1 MKSKLAPLDPL
12 CGEASA
18 MPVARGAPAAPRA
31 AHLGANVAEFAP
43 PRAAVPAYL
52 EQVYWWAYVHP
63 NAVRVFERPWLV
75 NLILFGN
82 YTRLCDAAL
91 GEIGADASG
100 ATLQIACVYGE
111 LTPRLRRQIA
121 PGGALHVVDVLPVQL
136 DNLRA
141 KLPPDERVALFQRDS
156 SALGFDDASY
166 ERVLLF
172 FLLHEMPEEVRRQT
186 LAEAYRVL
194 KPGGK
199 IVLVDYHRPG
209 FWNPL
214 RLPMRTL
221 LRRLEPF
228 AEDLWETELAD
239 FFPAE
244 AQFASVRKEL
254 FFGGLYQKVVMERTA

>member
-1 MKSKLAPLDPL
+1 
-12 CGEASA
+12 
-18 MPVARGAPAAPRA
+18 MPAGPAAPRVASCVTTHLPAHPPEYASARAPA
-31 AHLGANVAEFAP
+31 AAAP
-43 PRAAVPAYL
+43 LQAAVPAYL

-91 GEIGADASG
+91 GEIGADAAG

-111 LTPRLRRQIA
+111 LTPRLLRQIA
-121 PGGALHVVDVLPVQL
+121 SDGALHVVDVLPVQL
-136 DNLRA
+136 ENLRA

-156 SALGFDDASY
+156 SALGFADASY

-172 FLLHEMPEEVRRQT
+172 FLLHEMPDDVRRAT

-199 IVLVDYHRPG
+199 IVLVDYHRPNRS
-209 FWNPL
+209 NPL
-214 RLPMRTL
+214 RRPMQAL

-228 AEDLWETELAD
+228 AEDLWQHELTD

-244 AQFASVRKEL
+244 AKFASVRKEL
-254 FFGGLYQKVVMERTA
+254 YFGGLYQKVVMERPA

>member
-1 MKSKLAPLDPL
+1 MKSKPAPLDPL

-18 MPVARGAPAAPRA
+18 WPAGEGAPAARA
-31 AHLGANVAEFAP
+31 EHLGAHVAEFAP

-121 PGGALHVVDVLPVQL
+121 PDGALHVVDVLPVQL

-156 SALGFDDASY
+156 SALGFADASY
-166 ERVLLF
+166 DRVLLF
-172 FLLHEMPEEVRRQT
+172 FLLHEMPEEVRRKT

-209 FWNPL
+209 RWNPL

-228 AEDLWETELAD
+228 AEDLWETELVD

-244 AQFASVRKEL
+244 ARFSSVRKEL
-254 FFGGLYQKVVMERTA
+254 FFGGLYQKVVMERLA